1 MALILGDRVKET
13 TTVIGTGTATLLGA
27 TTGFQSFSVV
37 GNGNT
42 TYYCIADQGGP
53 NWEVGIGTYTSAGT
67 TLARTTVLASSN
79 AGGLV
84 SFTSGVKDVFV
95 TYPAEKGVWL
105 DASNNAIG
113 LGTPAAFVGTNITGT
128 ASGLTAGNVITNA
141 NLTGAITSLGNAT
154 SLGSFT
160 SLQLATALTDETGS
174 GSAVF
179 ATSPTLANPTYTG
192 TLTGSTGILNIGSGQ
207 LYKDASGNVGIGTS
221 SPASYGSPLTVYLAA
236 NPTLTIASENANAYL
251 RLNTTSDSNM
261 YLTNTGGSMTMN
273 TANTER
279 MRIDSLGNVTLQE
292 NISVGGAA
300 PTTVGNGI
308 TFPATQAASSNANTL
323 DDYEEGTW
331 TPVLSFATN
340 GTMTYTASTANGYY
354 TKIGNVVTCRV
365 ALNLSAFT
373 AGTASGIARI
383 SLPFT
388 SALTYFTATVFGA
401 TFTTLFPNLALTVGS
416 ASYVQL
422 YGNSAIN
429 TTPISITP
437 THFQAT
443 SQVYFSITYT
453 V

>member
-1 MALILGDRVKET
+1 MPYSSGTYSLPSGNPV
-13 TTVIGTGTATLLGA
+13 VTGTTISSS
-27 TTGFQSFSVV
+27 TT
-37 GNGNT
+37 NT
-42 TYYCIADQGGP
+42 TNSDIATALSTCVLKD
-53 NWEVGIGTYTSAGT
+53 GTQTITANLPMASHKLTGLSAGT
-67 TLARTTVLASSN
+67 T
-79 AGGLV
+79 AGDSVEYGGSP
-84 SFTSGVKDVFV
+84 SFT
-95 TYPAEKGVWL
+95 
-105 DASNNAIG
+105 
-113 LGTPAAFVGTNITGT
+113 
-128 ASGLTAGNVITNA
+128 
-141 NLTGAITSLGNAT
+141 NLA
-154 SLGSFT
+154 
-160 SLQLATALTDETGS
+160 
-174 GSAVF
+174 
-179 ATSPTLANPTYTG
+179 YTG

-236 NPTLTIASENANAYL
+236 NPTLTIASGNANAYL
-251 RLNTTSDSNM
+251 RLYSTSDASM

-279 MRIDSLGNVTLQE
+279 MRIDASGNVTLQE

-300 PTTVGNGI
+300 PTTVGTGI

-331 TPVLSFATN
+331 TPVLTFATT
-340 GTMTYTASTANGYY
+340 GTMTYTASVASGVY

-365 ALNLSAFT
+365 ALALSAFT

-388 SALTYFTATVFGA
+388 SSLSYFSATVFGS

-416 ASYVQL
+416 ASYAQL

-429 TTPISITP
+429 TTPVSVTP
-437 THFQAT
+437 TNFAAT
-443 SQVYFSITYT
+443 SLLYFSITYT